1 MASKVYAGIVYCFL
15 IENHH
20 GDMVQGALADCFVT
34 EIIMTVVEYLYG
46 TRVHYTDSTSVGSK
60 LATCLQQNLG
70 VQWLYTCVINNVLKV
85 LVCLPIMYY

>member
-1 MASKVYAGIVYCFL
+1 MASKVYAGIFFL

-46 TRVHYTDSTSVGSK
+46 TT
-60 LATCLQQNLG
+60 
-70 VQWLYTCVINNVLKV
+70 LYLCWLKV
-85 LVCLPIMYY
+85 SYLPPPEPWSSVVVYLCH